1 MTQTVNWYHAGLTK
15 GWAGVPEQEM
25 IRFMEKEYGSLTSD
39 EKLYAVF
46 ASLFLNSGHVCLPLD
61 KSAAEWARILELDD
75 VSVSMLESVT
85 HGRSKITEGMIIG
98 RPGDFKPLII
108 DNNKL
113 SFHRYRQYE
122 IDLAEWLNKKSSV
135 TTSFKPDKTAKELL
149 DLLLPLG
156 GDETNWQKAAAALS
170 IIKPFL
176 IISGGPGTGKTTTVA
191 AILALH
197 QMLFG
202 KQLRVALAAPT
213 GKAAGRMG
221 ESLHREL
228 SSTNIAGLQPELFP
242 REAKTVHRLLRGVE
256 ERGLLP
262 SAKKELLRY
271 DLVIIDEASMIDLNL
286 MHRLLKHLSDDT
298 RLILLGDRDQLASVE
313 AGAVFADLCRKESNR
328 FSMESLSFLGD
339 LGIKTDIPEIEENG
353 LKDSIVYLTKSYRF
367 DKDSGI
373 GLLADMVKKR
383 ESDPGVYQELFKGQ
397 EELKH
402 VPFDY
407 SAESIRKLTSAII
420 DKVNGASGI
429 HDPKKMLRHW
439 KQMIWLVVLRRGLEG
454 SEYLNQMAEQ
464 VISRSHTVKREGEWY
479 HGRLVMIT
487 QNDYNLG
494 LFNGDMGVCLM
505 DEEGIFSVYIESG
518 AKLKK
523 VRAGRLVH
531 YQPAYF
537 LTVHKS
543 QGSEFDSVNLL
554 LPNRDTPILTRELIY
569 TAITRARKS
578 FSLYGSMERFVSG
591 SQKVME
597 RYSGLSDRL

>member
-46 ASLFLNSGHVCLPLD
+46 ASLFLKSGHVCLPLD

-228 SSTNIAGLQPELFP
+228 SSMNIAGLHPELFP

-328 FSMESLSFLGD
+328 FSKESLSFLGD
-339 LGIKTDIPEIEENG
+339 LGIKTDIPEIEESG

-373 GLLADMVKKR
+373 GLLADMVKN
-383 ESDPGVYQELFKGQ
+383 
-397 EELKH
+397 
-402 VPFDY
+402 
-407 SAESIRKLTSAII
+407 T
-420 DKVNGASGI
+420 
-429 HDPKKMLRHW
+429 
-439 KQMIWLVVLRRGLEG
+439 
-454 SEYLNQMAEQ
+454 
-464 VISRSHTVKREGEWY
+464 
-479 HGRLVMIT
+479 
-487 QNDYNLG
+487 
-494 LFNGDMGVCLM
+494 
-505 DEEGIFSVYIESG
+505 
-518 AKLKK
+518 
-523 VRAGRLVH
+523 
-531 YQPAYF
+531 
-537 LTVHKS
+537 
-543 QGSEFDSVNLL
+543 
-554 LPNRDTPILTRELIY
+554 
-569 TAITRARKS
+569 
-578 FSLYGSMERFVSG
+578 
-591 SQKVME
+591 
-597 RYSGLSDRL
+597 